1 MPFIDNEGV
10 RMIKKK
16 DMHITAI
23 DIIIFIILPLII
35 VMLLYVNLIT
45 SLHSYM
51 ETLVANQAQLLER
64 IASQRISSRMEE
76 LEAVTDYLRD
86 GRVEESDMGA
96 AVGRLL
102 DNPTQI
108 NIGILRQDGTPVT
121 GHPLRSSEYPA
132 IQAAFHGK
140 NTVRYRRGEGLLFT
154 APIYNGGNVK
164 YALYEFF
171 DEKAMFDQL
180 TVNFFND
187 EGQIMLADSERN
199 IIMPF
204 EGDATEKD
212 PYFSDESVELSFAKL
227 NQDMQS
233 ASAAA
238 VYRKGGGKEEFI
250 FVVNM
255 QQENLYLV
263 GILPYNVV
271 AEGVNG
277 ISNFVLLM
285 FAVVIVLLT
294 FGSFRVINAN
304 AKARESDALREAK
317 QAAEEASRS
326 KSNFLANM
334 SHELRT
340 PINAIMGFNEMILRE
355 AGDPSTRER
364 ALDVQSAA
372 QILLGLIND
381 VLDYSKIES
390 GNLNIIDAE
399 YNLTYLI
406 RDLVLLSENRAR
418 AKSLD
423 FEIVI
428 EPSLPIG
435 LYGDDNRIRQV
446 LTNLLTNAVKY
457 TPSGTVTLK
466 ITGERLDEDTER
478 LHIEV
483 LDTGTG
489 IKPEDLAK
497 LFVPYS
503 RADEKRNRNVEGTG
517 LGLSIVINL
526 LRLMGSELQV
536 ESDYGEGSN
545 FYFDLD
551 QKIVDPEPVG
561 DIQERLS
568 NMVQDYKHKIG
579 YIAPDAKLLMVDDN
593 SMNRKIFAHLL
604 EPTQMKVTTVSSGQ
618 KCLDIVTKE
627 HFDIIFMDHLMP
639 DMDGVETLRR
649 LKELEG
655 NLCVNS
661 PVIALTA
668 NAFTG
673 AEEKY
678 KAMGFDDFLPKPIA
692 TEKLENLI
700 QILLPPEYIKEVQLD
715 EYDGEIPEPEDDK
728 LPVIEG
734 VNWDY
739 ALLHIKSHELLLD
752 TLKDFY
758 NGIDDDCH
766 DIEALEKHTDTGEG
780 LADYRIKVHSLKS
793 TSGMVGVLSVS
804 EIAKLLENAAREGDT
819 EKINK
824 VTPVLIEEL
833 IKVKAHLGAEFG
845 TDEEKSFGDTA
856 LLAAELGILCDAME
870 EMDIS
875 KADGIMKQINEFSYA
890 PEIQNELEMLAKQV
904 ALLNYEDAS
913 EIALKLKNSIERSF
927 GD

>member
-1 MPFIDNEGV
+1 MPIIENEGV
-10 RMIKKK
+10 RMEKKK
-16 DMHITAI
+16 DRHLSAL
-23 DIIIFIILPLII
+23 DVIIFIILPLII
-35 VMLLYVNLIT
+35 VLLLYVNLIT
-45 SLHSYM
+45 SLRSYM

-64 IASQRISSRMEE
+64 IASQRIESRMEE

-108 NIGILRQDGTPVT
+108 NIGILKQDGTPVT

-132 IQAAFHGK
+132 IQAAFRGK

-154 APIYNGGNVK
+154 SPIYNGGNVK

-180 TVNFFND
+180 TVNFFD
-187 EGQIMLADSERN
+187 DKGELMLADSEQR

-204 EGDATEKD
+204 EGNATEKD
-212 PYFSDESVELSFAKL
+212 PYFSEDSVELSFAKL
-227 NQDMQS
+227 TQEMKA
-233 ASAAA
+233 ASSVAI
-238 VYRKGGGKEEFI
+238 YRKGGGKEEFI

-263 GILPYNVV
+263 GILPYDVV

-285 FAVVIVLLT
+285 FAVVIILLT
-294 FGSFRVINAN
+294 FGSFRVIDAN

-355 AGDPSTRER
+355 AADPATRER

-390 GNLNIIDAE
+390 GNLTIIGAE
-399 YNLTYLI
+399 YNLTFLI

-423 FEIVI
+423 FEIII
-428 EPSLPIG
+428 EPSLPMW
-435 LYGDDNRIRQV
+435 LYGDDNRLRQV

-457 TPSGTVTLK
+457 TPTGTVTLK
-466 ITGERLDEDTER
+466 ITGERLDEATER
-478 LHIEV
+478 MHFEV

-503 RADEKRNRNVEGTG
+503 RADERRNRNVEGTG

-568 NMVQDYKHKIG
+568 NMVQDYKHKVG

-593 SMNRKIFAHLL
+593 SMNRKIFANLL
-604 EPTQMKVTTVSSGQ
+604 EPTQMKVVTVSSGK

-639 DMDGVETLRR
+639 VMDGVETLNR

-655 NLCVNS
+655 NLCRNS

-678 KAMGFDDFLPKPIA
+678 KAMGFDNFLPKPIA

-700 QILLPPEYIKEVQLD
+700 QSLLPPEYIEEVQLD
-715 EYDGEIPEPEDDK
+715 EYEGDIPEPENDK
-728 LPVIEG
+728 LPIIEG

-739 ALLHIKSHELLLD
+739 ALLNIKSHELLLD

-758 NGIDDDCH
+758 KGIDDECRDL
-766 DIEALEKHTDTGEG
+766 EALARHMDTGEG
-780 LADYRIKVHSLKS
+780 LTDYRIKVHSLKS

-804 EIAKLLENAAREGDT
+804 EIAKLLEHAAREGDT
-819 EKINK
+819 EKIK
-824 VTPVLIEEL
+824 AVTPVLIEEL
-833 IKVKAHLGAEFG
+833 IKVKAHIGAELG
-845 TDEEKSFGDTA
+845 TETEKSAGDPA

-875 KADGIMKQINEFSYA
+875 KTDGIMKQINESSYTQD
-890 PEIQNELEMLAKQV
+890 IQSELEKLTNQV
-904 ALLNYEDAS
+904 SLLSYEEAS
-913 EIALKLKNSIERSF
+913 ETALKLKNSIESSF
-927 GD
+927 GE